1 MNTTITTYAPVIIPT
16 LNRNVHF
23 ERCLESLERCR
34 GADQTEVY
42 VALDYPPS
50 EKYKEGWK
58 KIDDYLRLKESQN
71 GFKKLHVIRRDR
83 NYGICHENGNYE
95 TLIREIKKSYDR
107 YILSEDDNEFS
118 PCFLEFQNK
127 CLERFK
133 DDPRINLVCGYNYVM
148 DFPEMYKN
156 NFYLTKWGCPWG
168 TGEWTS
174 KQHLLERFCSL
185 EGLSSILKDKEMYAL
200 LKRRDPDSI
209 EKIVTMLKI
218 GRIWGDAVK
227 GICKIIYDTYCVMP
241 RESMVRNYG
250 NDGTGDHSKR
260 LNSDQNNHYLMQPI
274 SEETHFEFT
283 DDVFTYE
290 PIYLERHHYTTTF
303 MPYTWLRRIYKKFV
317 FKTDLFLFRHFNYIP
332 KSKYL

>member
-23 ERCLESLERCR
+23 ERCLESLERCS

-118 PCFLEFQNK
+118 PC
-127 CLERFK
+127 
-133 DDPRINLVCGYNYVM
+133 
-148 DFPEMYKN
+148 
-156 NFYLTKWGCPWG
+156 
-168 TGEWTS
+168 
-174 KQHLLERFCSL
+174 
-185 EGLSSILKDKEMYAL
+185 
-200 LKRRDPDSI
+200 
-209 EKIVTMLKI
+209 
-218 GRIWGDAVK
+218 
-227 GICKIIYDTYCVMP
+227 
-241 RESMVRNYG
+241 
-250 NDGTGDHSKR
+250 
-260 LNSDQNNHYLMQPI
+260 
-274 SEETHFEFT
+274 
-283 DDVFTYE
+283 
-290 PIYLERHHYTTTF
+290 
-303 MPYTWLRRIYKKFV
+303 
-317 FKTDLFLFRHFNYIP
+317 
-332 KSKYL
+332 

>member
-23 ERCLESLERCR
+23 ERCLESLERCS

-133 DDPRINLVCGYNYVM
+133 DDPRINLVC
-148 DFPEMYKN
+148 
-156 NFYLTKWGCPWG
+156 
-168 TGEWTS
+168 
-174 KQHLLERFCSL
+174 
-185 EGLSSILKDKEMYAL
+185 
-200 LKRRDPDSI
+200 
-209 EKIVTMLKI
+209 
-218 GRIWGDAVK
+218 
-227 GICKIIYDTYCVMP
+227 
-241 RESMVRNYG
+241 
-250 NDGTGDHSKR
+250 
-260 LNSDQNNHYLMQPI
+260 
-274 SEETHFEFT
+274 
-283 DDVFTYE
+283 
-290 PIYLERHHYTTTF
+290 
-303 MPYTWLRRIYKKFV
+303 
-317 FKTDLFLFRHFNYIP
+317 
-332 KSKYL
+332 